1 MDDQSK
7 RNGIRHI
14 TMKEVIAI
22 LTKGDGEMRTIESL
36 LIEKER
42 LTNHLECGKDVL
54 CFKEL
59 NWVRGKIKDINIKI
73 KRCLN

>member
-1 MDDQSK
+1 
-7 RNGIRHI
+7 
-14 TMKEVIAI
+14 MK
-22 LTKGDGEMRTIESL
+22 TIESL